1 MKGAVA
7 AAAARRATRGA
18 RASGMRGIVGNRTI
32 SKQSQRETNPDVEII
47 KAMKNLIRRGM
58 DKRTVIEWNYFHDPS
73 KTADRIN
80 LYKRAQ
86 SEMIAAGENIPI
98 KKEKAGYNNSGTHI
112 GVSGVVNS
120 SGVIGDPREQEKREQ
135 WENNR
140 EMGE

>member
-1 MKGAVA
+1 
-7 AAAARRATRGA
+7 
-18 RASGMRGIVGNRTI
+18 
-32 SKQSQRETNPDVEII
+32 
-47 KAMKNLIRRGM
+47 
-58 DKRTVIEWNYFHDPS
+58 
-73 KTADRIN
+73 
-80 LYKRAQ
+80 
-86 SEMIAAGENIPI
+86 MIAAGENIPI